1 MRAKLLCVVFLT
13 AIFTLSA
20 QMVDSLPALPK
31 TNVDIPWTELRGLIE
46 LSMKTVDMPPVS
58 FIIPFAEYAIAW
70 DAQEDANRIKKE
82 KYRAAREARAKCE
95 KFVSRVKKYL
105 SLYLE
110 PDDHRWGVY
119 GFEVRGKGE

>member
-46 LSMKTVDMPPVS
+46 LSMKTADMPPVS

-70 DAQEDANRIKKE
+70 DAQQDANRIKKE
-82 KYRAAREARAKCE
+82 KTRTAQEARAKCD

-105 SLYLE
+105 SLYLP
-110 PDDHRWGVY
+110 PDDYRWGVY
-119 GFEVRGKGE
+119 GFEVREKEN